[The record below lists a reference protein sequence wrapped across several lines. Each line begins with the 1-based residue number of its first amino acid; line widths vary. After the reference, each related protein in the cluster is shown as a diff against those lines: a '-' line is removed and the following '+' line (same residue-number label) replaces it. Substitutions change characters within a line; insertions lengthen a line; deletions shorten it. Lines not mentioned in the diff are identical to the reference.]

1 MRSSGDGLAC
11 LTWIYNLRMNADSQ
25 HPGLDDE
32 QAYLAAEV
40 FQLLADP
47 TRIRLLWALVGR
59 EMPVNEL
66 ALRVGKPGPAVSQH
80 LAKLRLGRL
89 VLTRRAG
96 TSVYYRIA
104 NEHIEQLVT
113 DAVYNAEHATSDHP
127 AHHRAAEDAGDVL
140 ALSRRLERGA
150 P

>member
-1 MRSSGDGLAC
+1 
-11 LTWIYNLRMNADSQ
+11 MNADSQ
-25 HPGLDDE
+25 HPTLDDE
-32 QAYLAAEV
+32 QVYLAAEV

-47 TRIRLLWALVGR
+47 TRIQLLWALIGR

-66 ALRVGKPGPAVSQH
+66 ALRIGKPGPAVSQH

-89 VLTRRAG
+89 VMTRRAG

-127 AHHRAAEDAGDVL
+127 AHHRGVAGPSEIS
-140 ALSRRLERGA
+140 ALPRRRDQSA
-150 P
+150 Q